1 MLKKNLIF
9 IKVIYHLN
17 GFFYIFSCVIFIK
30 FNIPTDPLGIL
41 PLDLDLVELS
51 SLSGRDKES
60 KNFGE
65 TQRYSKWLEEF
76 LLALK

>member
-1 MLKKNLIF
+1 MVHKNVF
-9 IKVIYHLN
+9 
-17 GFFYIFSCVIFIK
+17 FSCAIFIK
-30 FNIPTDPLGIL
+30 FNIPMDPLGIL

-60 KNFGE
+60 KSFGE